1 MPLDFPPSP
10 SLNETYTYA
19 GSVWIFN
26 GSAWQLQFSGTVGNT
41 GPTGATG
48 ATGPQGNTGATGP
61 QGNTGATGATG
72 PQGNT
77 GATGSQGPQGN
88 TGATGSQGPQGNTG
102 ATGPVGDY
110 VISIRGLTGAV
121 GITNGSGI
129 GLSVSGNTLTV
140 SNTGVLSIDSGT
152 GAITNVAR
160 TNVNNN
166 FSSDQTISGPF
177 TRLNIVNTILG
188 STADYN
194 SGTINFYSG
203 SNSQT
208 FLPSLTN
215 PANTITFPNFTTTL
229 AGLTG
234 TQTFTG
240 TNTFN
245 ALTNFNAGIS
255 SAGGTF
261 SALTRFTAGISAS
274 GATLSSNTI
283 IPSGSTLTVNGNFVA
298 NGNVNLGDAVTDAI
312 TVTGVLAANGG
323 LSAAGGTFSAL
334 TRFTAGIS
342 ASGATFTGP
351 VNLTNTLLING
362 TQGSNNQ
369 VLTSTGSGITWAT
382 PAGGGGSVT
391 SVNGLTGAVQYI
403 TDFKRGWFML

>member
-41 GPTGATG
+41 GA
-48 ATGPQGNTGATGP
+48 TGATGP

-77 GATGSQGPQGN
+77 GATGATGPQGN
-88 TGATGSQGPQGNTG
+88 TGATG

-110 VISIRGLTGAV
+110 VISIRGLTGTL

-140 SNTGVLSIDSGT
+140 SNTGVLSINGSTGT
-152 GAITNVAR
+152 ITNVAR
-160 TNVNNN
+160 TNTNN
-166 FSSDQTISGPF
+166 FFSTTQ
-177 TRLNIVNTILG
+177 TILG
-188 STADYN
+188 SVAQLSVIDTD
-194 SGTINFYSG
+194 SGDLIY
-203 SNSQT
+203 
-208 FLPSLTN
+208 LN
-215 PANTITFPNFTTTL
+215 PATNKIVFYDASSENEVQLFVNNFGNQVITFPDDTTEL
-229 AGLTG
+229 AGRAS

-240 TNTFN
+240 TNTFTQR
-245 ALTNFNAGIS
+245 TNFNAGI
-255 SAGGTF
+255 
-261 SALTRFTAGISAS
+261 
-274 GATLSSNTI
+274 
-283 IPSGSTLTVNGNFVA
+283 
-298 NGNVNLGDAVTDAI
+298 
-312 TVTGVLAANGG
+312 
-323 LSAAGGTFSAL
+323 SAAGGTFSAL

-342 ASGATFTGP
+342 ASGATFSGP